1 VGLLALVRHGQASLF
16 SARGHLEDNYDQ
28 LSELGRTQARLLG
41 EHWLRLGVA
50 FDEAISGP
58 RERQLDTGKIVAEV
72 YAAAGAP
79 FPELRVVHDFD
90 EMHAEE
96 LLRKK
101 LPTLMMEH
109 ESLRVLVAELSASEH
124 RRDQLRGFQRVFEA
138 VMAMWI
144 RGEIDAP
151 EVESWQAF
159 CARVAGGL
167 GNLREGDKKGRR
179 VVAFTSAG
187 TVAAA
192 MRAALELSDEKM
204 LDLAGVIRNASVT
217 ELAFTRT
224 RLTPVTFNSIA
235 HLPDPATVTSR

>member
-1 VGLLALVRHGQASLF
+1 LF
-16 SARGHLEDNYDQ
+16 SDNYDQ
-28 LSELGRTQARLLG
+28 LSDLGRTQARLLG
-41 EHWLRLGVA
+41 EHWLKLGA
-50 FDEAISGP
+50 SFDEAICGP
-58 RERQLDTGKIVAEV
+58 RQRQLDTGRIVAEV
-72 YAAAGAP
+72 YAEAGRP
-79 FPELRVVHDFD
+79 FPELRTVSDFD

-101 LPTLMMEH
+101 LPTLMTQH
-109 ESLRVLVAELSASEH
+109 ESLRTLVSELSSSES

-151 EVESWQAF
+151 EVESWRAF
-159 CARVAGGL
+159 CARVATGV
-167 GNLREGDKKGRR
+167 GNLREGDQKGRK

-187 TVAAA
+187 TIAAA
-192 MRAALELSDEKM
+192 MRMALDLSDEKM
-204 LDLAGVIRNASVT
+204 LDLAGVVRNASFT

-224 RLTPVTFNSIA
+224 RLTPMTFNTIP